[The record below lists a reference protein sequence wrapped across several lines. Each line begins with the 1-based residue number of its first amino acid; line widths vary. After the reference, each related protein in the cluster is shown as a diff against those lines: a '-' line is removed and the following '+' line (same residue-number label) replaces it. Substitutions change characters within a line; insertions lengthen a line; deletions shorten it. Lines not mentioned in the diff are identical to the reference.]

1 MTVEPVTVDGAAP
14 VSDALAARI
23 RAAVAEELPAAVRL
37 RHTLHGDPRLS
48 GQETDTAAA
57 VVAALGLGQGTVAA
71 GTGRIVTTGTA
82 PIVLRAEL
90 DALPLTEATG
100 APWSATGA
108 AMHACGHDVHLAAVV
123 AVTRAI
129 ARSDAPRRV
138 AALFQPREEGAP
150 SGARDV
156 MASGVLQE
164 LGATAVI
171 AGHVQPQVE
180 AGVVA
185 VTPGFVNASADHFD
199 LVVRGHGGHAGYPHT
214 VRDPVVAMAAVVVA
228 LQQLVSRRI
237 DPVHGAVC
245 TVGTLSAGTASNV
258 VPDLARA
265 GGTLRAMDPAD
276 RVRLVE
282 LLREVAGA
290 TATAW
295 GCTAEIEVHEGEP
308 AVVND
313 VGLAT
318 RTAGHLAATGV
329 PVDTEFRSFGADDFS
344 YYSAGPDP
352 LPSLMAFVGVDGGAG
367 LHDPRF
373 LPPDDTVALVAEA
386 LVAGYLAALRS

>member
-1 MTVEPVTVDGAAP
+1 MTVVATG
-14 VSDALAARI
+14 LAERI
-23 RAAVAEELPAAVRL
+23 RAAVAEELPAAVAL
-37 RHTLHGDPRLS
+37 RHRLHADPHLS
-48 GQETDTAAA
+48 GQESATTEA
-57 VVAALGLGQGTVAA
+57 VVAALGLGDGIVAG
-71 GTGRIVTTGTA
+71 GTGRLVTTGSA
-82 PIVLRAEL
+82 PVVLRAEL
-90 DALPLTEATG
+90 DALPITEATG
-100 APWSATGA
+100 AAWAASGP

-123 AVTRAI
+123 AVTRAL
-129 ARSDAPRRV
+129 ARVDAPRPV

-156 MASGVLQE
+156 MASGVLSE
-164 LGATAVI
+164 LGARAVV
-171 AGHVQPQVE
+171 AAHVQPQVA

-185 VTPGFVNASADHFD
+185 VTPGIVNASADHFD

-214 VRDPVVAMAAVVVA
+214 VRDPVVAVAAVILA
-228 LQQLVSRRI
+228 LQQLASRRI

-245 TVGTLSAGTASNV
+245 TIGTVSAGTASNV

-265 GGTLRAMDPAD
+265 GGTLRAMDPDD
-276 RVRLVE
+276 RVRMVE
-282 LLREVAGA
+282 LLHEVAGA

-313 VGLAT
+313 VGLAV
-318 RTAGHLAATGV
+318 RAAEHLALAGV
-329 PVDTEFRSFGADDFS
+329 RTDTEFRSFGADDFS
-344 YYSAGPDP
+344 YYSAGPDA

-386 LVAGYLAALRS
+386 LVAGYLAALP

>member
-1 MTVEPVTVDGAAP
+1 MTIEPAA
-14 VSDALAARI
+14 DLDLGGLADRV
-23 RAAVAEELPAAVRL
+23 RAAVADELSDAVTL
-37 RHTLHGDPRLS
+37 RHRLHAAPQLS
-48 GQETDTAAA
+48 GQESETSAA
-57 VVAALGLGQGTVAA
+57 VVAALGLGEGTVAA
-71 GTGRIVTTGTA
+71 GTGRIVTTGPA
-82 PIVLRAEL
+82 PVVLRAEL
-90 DALPLTEATG
+90 DALPITEDTG
-100 APWSATGA
+100 APWASTST
-108 AMHACGHDVHLAAVV
+108 AMHACGHDVHLAALV
-123 AVTRAI
+123 AVVRAI
-129 ARSDAPRRV
+129 SRSAPPRPV
-138 AALFQPREEGAP
+138 AALLQPREESAP

-171 AGHVQPQVE
+171 AAHVQPQVE
-180 AGVVA
+180 ADVVA

-199 LVVRGHGGHAGYPHT
+199 LVVRGRGGHAGYPHT
-214 VRDPVVAMAAVVVA
+214 VRDPVVAMAAVIVA
-228 LQQLVSRRI
+228 LQQLASRRI

-265 GGTLRAMDPAD
+265 GGTLRAMAPAD
-276 RVRLVE
+276 RITMVE

-290 TATAW
+290 TAVAW

-318 RTAGHLAATGV
+318 RAAAHLAAAGV
-329 PVDTEFRSFGADDFS
+329 RTDTEFRSFGADDFS
-344 YYSAGPDP
+344 YYSADPVSGDGPHA

-373 LPPDDTVALVAEA
+373 LPPDRAVGLVAA
-386 LVAGYLAALRS
+386 AMVAGYHAAL

>member
-1 MTVEPVTVDGAAP
+1 MSTAEPVATG
-14 VSDALAARI
+14 SGGLADRI
-23 RAAVAEELPAAVRL
+23 RAEVSAELPAAVAL
-37 RHTLHGDPRLS
+37 RHALHADPRLS
-48 GQETDTAAA
+48 GQESDTTAV
-57 VVAALGLGQGTVAA
+57 VVAALGHGDGVVTA
-71 GTGRIVTTGTA
+71 GTGRYVGGTDA
-82 PIVLRAEL
+82 PVVLRAEL
-90 DALPLTEATG
+90 DALPVTEATG
-100 APWSATGA
+100 APWTATGP

-129 ARSDAPRRV
+129 ARCDPPRPV

-156 MASGVLQE
+156 VASGLLRE
-164 LGATAVI
+164 TGAVAVI
-171 AGHVQPQVE
+171 AAHVQPQVE

-199 LVVRGHGGHAGYPHT
+199 LVIHGHGGHAGYPHT
-214 VRDPVVAMAAVVVA
+214 VRDPVVALAAVVLA

-245 TVGTLSAGTASNV
+245 TIGTVSAGTASNI
-258 VPDLARA
+258 VPDTARA

-282 LLREVAGA
+282 LLREVATA

-295 GCTAEIEVHEGEP
+295 GCTAELEVHEGEP

-318 RTAGHLAATGV
+318 RAAAHLAAAGV
-329 PVDTEFRSFGADDFS
+329 RVETEFRSFGADDFS
-344 YYSAGPDP
+344 YYSAGPDAP
-352 LPSLMAFVGVDGGAG
+352 PSLMAFVGVEGGAG

-373 LPPDDTVALVAEA
+373 LPPDATVALVAEA
-386 LVAGYLAALRS
+386 LVAGYLAAL

>member
-1 MTVEPVTVDGAAP
+1 MN
-14 VSDALAARI
+14 LADRI
-23 RAAVAEELPAAVRL
+23 RAAVAEELPAAVEL
-37 RHTLHGDPRLS
+37 RHVLHADPRLS
-48 GQETDTAAA
+48 GQESDTAAA
-57 VVAALGLGQGTVAA
+57 VVAALGLGAGIVAG
-71 GTGRIVTTGTA
+71 GTGRLVTAGAA

-90 DALPLTEATG
+90 DALPLIEATG
-100 APWSATGA
+100 APWSAAGS

-129 ARSDAPRRV
+129 TRCDPDRPV

-156 MASGVLQE
+156 MASGILQE

-199 LVVRGHGGHAGYPHT
+199 LVVHGHGGHAGYPHT
-214 VRDPVVAMAAVVVA
+214 VRDPVVAMAAVVLA
-228 LQQLVSRRI
+228 LQQLASRRI

-276 RVRLVE
+276 RVRMVE

-295 GCTAEIEVHEGEP
+295 GCTAETEVHEGEP

-313 VGLAT
+313 VGLAHRAAT
-318 RTAGHLAATGV
+318 HLAAAGV
-329 PVDTEFRSFGADDFS
+329 PTDVEFRSFGADDFS
-344 YYSAGPDP
+344 YYSSGPDA

-373 LPPDDTVALVAEA
+373 LPSDATVALVAEA
-386 LVAGYLAALRS
+386 LVAGYLAALT